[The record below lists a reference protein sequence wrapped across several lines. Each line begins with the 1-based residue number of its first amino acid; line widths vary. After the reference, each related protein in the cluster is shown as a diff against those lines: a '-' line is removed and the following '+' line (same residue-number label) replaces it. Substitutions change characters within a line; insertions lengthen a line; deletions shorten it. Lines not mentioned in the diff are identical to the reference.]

1 MNGIFRIEW
10 VKRFLTHS
18 FVLQDVSKVY
28 SQATILQ
35 NNVESTEHTPEN
47 FRKISKNVTNINTQ
61 IEQPINACQENYT
74 RYAKDA
80 REKSTKALN
89 DATNANTGINNA
101 KKSIDNINIE
111 FGKLQQVN
119 ATRLRE
125 LQNEI
130 KRLRSSFEQR
140 DVSNLNKNLQDAMVK
155 QKTFI
160 DSHKQQVKELR
171 RQVNEMKQLRNS
183 LKAVPHRGC
192 T

>member
-35 NNVESTEHTPEN
+35 NNVESTKHTPEN
-47 FRKISKNVTNINTQ
+47 FRKISKNATNINTQ

>member
-1 MNGIFRIEW
+1 MNGIFRIKW

-18 FVLQDVSKVY
+18 FVLQHVSKVY

-35 NNVESTEHTPEN
+35 NNVESTKHTPEN
-47 FRKISKNVTNINTQ
+47 FRKISKNATNINTQ